1 MGGAGLPKESI
12 MAWKHRAHLAAG
24 TALLALLLTACT
36 AVSLSPPLSPKL
48 TGEVRTFN
56 GVYMTSGTFARPHR
70 VIGVFQMTQTGYKW
84 FHEVEVVDD
93 ANPGSILYKAGAVAA
108 HHGAQGVQRLILV
121 DLDPKTPAEV
131 MEEQMKSAKRI
142 AAGKSNIFEEGTETR
157 WMILGEMV
165 QFLDGGVP

>member
-1 MGGAGLPKESI
+1 
-12 MAWKHRAHLAAG
+12 MAWKQRAHVAAG
-24 TALLALLLTACT
+24 TALLALMLTACT

-48 TGEVRTFN
+48 TGEVRTFS
-56 GVYMTSGTFARPHR
+56 GVYMTSGTFARPYR

-93 ANPGSILYKAGAVAA
+93 ANPGSILYKAGAVASR
-108 HHGAQGVQRLILV
+108 HGAQGVQRLVLV
-121 DLDPKTPAEV
+121 DLDPQTPADV
-131 MEEQMKSAKRI
+131 MQKQVESAQRI
-142 AAGKSNIFEEGTETR
+142 AEGKSNIFEEGSETR

>member
-1 MGGAGLPKESI
+1 VARFLEEARMVRSE
-12 MAWKHRAHLAAG
+12 RAHVVVV
-24 TALLALLLTACT
+24 ALLALMLAACT
-36 AVSLSPPLSPKL
+36 AVSISPPLSPKL

-56 GVYMTSGTFARPHR
+56 GVYLTSGTFARPHQ

-108 HHGAQGVQRLILV
+108 GHGAHGVQRLMLV
-121 DLDPKTPAEV
+121 DLDPQTPSDKLQKQMESARRVAE
-131 MEEQMKSAKRI
+131 
-142 AAGKSNIFEEGTETR
+142 GKSSVFEEGSETR
-157 WMILGEMV
+157 WVILGEMV

>member
-1 MGGAGLPKESI
+1 
-12 MAWKHRAHLAAG
+12 MAWKHRAHVAAG

-93 ANPGSILYKAGAVAA
+93 ANPGSILYKAGATVAR
-108 HHGAQGVQRLILV
+108 HGAQGVQRLVLI
-121 DLDPKTPAEV
+121 DLDPKTPAEI
-131 MEEQMKSAKRI
+131 MEQQAKSARRI
-142 AAGKSNIFEEGTETR
+142 AAGKSNILEEGTETR

>member
-1 MGGAGLPKESI
+1 MTRSR
-12 MAWKHRAHLAAG
+12 RAHVVAV
-24 TALLALLLTACT
+24 ALLALMLAACT
-36 AVSLSPPLSPKL
+36 AVSISPPLSPKL

-56 GVYMTSGTFARPHR
+56 GVYLTSGTFARPHR

-108 HHGAQGVQRLILV
+108 GRGAHGVQRLMLV
-121 DLDPKTPAEV
+121 DLDPQTPSDKLQKQMESAQRVAE
-131 MEEQMKSAKRI
+131 
-142 AAGKSNIFEEGTETR
+142 GKSSVFEEGSETR
-157 WMILGEMV
+157 WVILGEMV

>member
-1 MGGAGLPKESI
+1 VARVFQKESI
-12 MAWKHRAHLAAG
+12 MAWKHRAHVAAG
-24 TALLALLLTACT
+24 AALLALMLTACT
-36 AVSLSPPLSPKL
+36 AVSVSPPLSPKL

-56 GVYMTSGTFARPHR
+56 GVYITSGTFARPYR

-108 HHGAQGVQRLILV
+108 NHGAQGVQRLVLV
-121 DLDPKTPAEV
+121 DLDPQTPAEV
-131 MEEQMKSAKRI
+131 MQNQVKSAQRI
-142 AAGKSNIFEEGTETR
+142 AEGKSNIFEEGTETR